1 MAVTTCLTE
10 MQQKKLQSCFGGK
23 RFTLLYKASVHDF
36 SGYNVYKRCNNQG
49 PTVMVIYSAHD
60 IFGAYIKDSYQ
71 EYGDKI
77 PIVLFAFQK
86 NEISECEIGA
96 YSPSTFLCL
105 YKEDNCLEF
114 LLNLDGKKVTMTL
127 DTIKK
132 LQLKVQVS
140 NEGHQKHE
148 KDKIISIKECEVFR
162 CEDLLDKRNMEEITQ
177 LHKSLLFDIK
187 SYRPYRDL
195 VHQIRILLLGP
206 TGAGKSSFFN
216 SVKSVFRGHV
226 THQALV
232 GSDAAGVSDKYR
244 VYSIKDAGH
253 NNSLPFILCDSMG
266 LGEEDK
272 GPCMDDI
279 VYILKGHISD
289 RYQFNSM
296 KAITPG
302 HSNYIENPLLKDR
315 IHCAVF
321 VFNINSVEH
330 LSYEMMAKIKKI
342 RRELI
347 KCGIIHVVLLTHVD
361 SLDLITKGDFIDIYR
376 CTPVKFK
383 LEMVHR
389 ELGFALSD
397 ILVVSNYTSEWE
409 LEPVKDL
416 LILSALRQMLWAA
429 DDFLEDL
436 PPEKT
441 GSCIWWYRHLK
452 VSALWLPPAWI
463 YCSPCF
469 SNSLDNT
476 CCTSSIKDQIEVSIY
491 TKILF

>member
-10 MQQKKLQSCFGGK
+10 MQEKKLQSCFGGK

-36 SGYNVYKRCNNQG
+36 SGHNVYKRCNNQG
-49 PTVMVIYSAHD
+49 PTVMVIYSGHD

-71 EYGDKI
+71 EYGEKI

-86 NEISECEIGA
+86 NEISECKIGA

-105 YKEDNCLEF
+105 YNEDNCSEF
-114 LLNLDGKKVTMTL
+114 LLNLDGKKVTMKL
-127 DTIKK
+127 DAIEK
-132 LQLKVQVS
+132 LQLKGQVS
-140 NEGHQKHE
+140 NERHQKHQ
-148 KDKIISIKECEVFR
+148 KDQIISIKECEVFR

-195 VHQIRILLLGP
+195 VRQIRILLLGP

-253 NNSLPFILCDSMG
+253 YNSLPFILCDSMG

-289 RYQFNSM
+289 RYQFNPM
-296 KAITPG
+296 KPITPG

-376 CTPVKFK
+376 CTPVKCK
-383 LEMVHR
+383 LQMVHK

-441 GSCIWWYRHLK
+441 DF
-452 VSALWLPPAWI
+452 I
-463 YCSPCF
+463 YSF
-469 SNSLDNT
+469 MRDT
-476 CCTSSIKDQIEVSIY
+476 
-491 TKILF
+491 